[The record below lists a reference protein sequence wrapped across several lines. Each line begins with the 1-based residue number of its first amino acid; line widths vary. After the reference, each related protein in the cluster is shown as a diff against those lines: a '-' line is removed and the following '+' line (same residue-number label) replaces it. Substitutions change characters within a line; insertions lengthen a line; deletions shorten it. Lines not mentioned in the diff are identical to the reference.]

1 VTILRAS
8 SALFAATLAIGVLA
22 GCVPGAEPEPS
33 ATASL
38 LPGESASPSAEPTP
52 TPTATIE
59 SDPGATPFSVP
70 CETLASLQT
79 MYDFNPNFA
88 LTGSFSPSAGTP
100 AADAAADQ
108 GTLCRWVNATSGEAI
123 DFTASIPS
131 PAQFEARKA
140 AAASGT
146 PVTGLGADAWFTSE
160 HDVGTVQVFKGDK
173 WVTVSSAWFTLAQD
187 AQALVT
193 EAVNAVG

>member
-1 VTILRAS
+1 MRAS
-8 SALFAATLAIGVLA
+8 SALFAATLTIGLLA

-33 ATASL
+33 TTAPL
-38 LPGESASPSAEPTP
+38 LPSESASPPAEPTP
-52 TPTATIE
+52 APTETVGP
-59 SDPGATPFSVP
+59 DPGATPYDIS
-70 CETLASLQT
+70 CEKLASLQT
-79 MYDFNPNFA
+79 MYDFNPNFG
-88 LTGSFSPSAGTP
+88 LTGSFSPAAGTP

-131 PAQFEARKA
+131 PAEFVARKA

-146 PVTGLGADAWFTSE
+146 PVTGLGADAWFSTQ
-160 HDVGTVQVFKGDK
+160 HGVGTVQAFKGDK
-173 WVTVSSAWFTLAQD
+173 WVTVSSAWFSLAQD

-193 EAVNAVG
+193 EAAKAVG